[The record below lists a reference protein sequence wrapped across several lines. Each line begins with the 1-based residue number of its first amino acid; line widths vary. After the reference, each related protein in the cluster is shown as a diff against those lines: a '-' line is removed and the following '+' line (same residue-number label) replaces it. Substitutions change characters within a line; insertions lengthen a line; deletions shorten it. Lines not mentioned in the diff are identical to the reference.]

1 MKIILAA
8 LVLALFGTVCSSYAI
23 DCTDVW
29 DEESIAEMMEDDRK
43 YEEWLRAGHHHDAVY
58 GEQEHDVHHEQ
69 NDDAG
74 QAESSEEDEAAHVHD
89 GEHGQHG
96 EATNVAHS
104 AEKHRQQRD
113 APLLAEEQPVAGQLL
128 EEEPSDLETAETHLF
143 RPVFRYKSQYTERRR
158 VRAPNGGGG
167 ANFAPTQS

>member
-1 MKIILAA
+1 M
-8 LVLALFGTVCSSYAI
+8 
-23 DCTDVW
+23 W

-58 GEQEHDVHHEQ
+58 GEEEHNVHHEQ

-89 GEHGQHG
+89 GEHGQHD

-104 AEKHRQQRD
+104 AEKHRHQRD
-113 APLLAEEQPVAGQLL
+113 APLLAEEQPVGGQLL

-158 VRAPNGGGG
+158 VRAPNGGGD